1 MKKYIFQAAF
11 NDKSPWALAQIM
23 NHFKV
28 GPEWF
33 RNPKVTPELL
43 VRELVKA
50 VGAHPRQ
57 TLSQPI
63 IDKIKELVKWLPYDL
78 IEMHEG
84 EYRSKI
90 VMSAVYDSSEAYDYI
105 ESYYREVS
113 CPECGA
119 KEVIG
124 EDEFVEWNFKEVG
137 PYQKCNSCCKLFRAK
152 LDPIHY
158 TMKSAEHLLDQEMQM
173 QFEGVEEL
181 LKSYCEHHYREF
193 DGFYIEGR
201 NLNWRGSSGYH
212 TCSIK
217 PDDLLSALTV
227 NSDYTLE
234 LEWRTD
240 GTLEATCAHHDATS
254 GYTVTP
260 THRCDLSGEFIKP
273 IDLEDAKR
281 LAKVYNILEQNKWD
295 VDYVDPEGWE
305 YIYFNSLSEKVN
317 KLIQTQGCGITVE
330 FATLLMEVLECS

>member
-43 VRELVKA
+43 VRGLVKA

-63 IDKIKELVKWLPYDL
+63 IDKIKELIRQLPYDL

-90 VMSAVYDSSEAYDYI
+90 VMSAVYDSSEAMNYFEECYKGV
-105 ESYYREVS
+105 R
-113 CPECGA
+113 CPECSA
-119 KEVIG
+119 QEIVG
-124 EDEFVEWNFKEVG
+124 EGEILEHDFTAVG
-137 PYQKCNSCCKLFRAK
+137 QYHKCHSCNTVFRAEYQEVNFGTE
-152 LDPIHY
+152 DIY
-158 TMKSAEHLLDQEMQM
+158 HLLDQEMQM

-201 NLNWRGSSGYH
+201 NLNWRGSSGYR

-295 VDYVDPEGWE
+295 ADYVDPEGWE
-305 YIYFNSLSEKVN
+305 HIDFPELSDAAN
-317 KLIQTQGCGITVE
+317 KLIKTQGGGITEE